1 MGSNRPAI
9 FRLQAPGRRPWAVAL
24 FFLFFQNCSAQAVQ
38 QDTAATQYE
47 RLFSIGITAHNF
59 TSDKLGNTYL
69 LAEGGVAIKSGPD
82 GREQFR
88 YFNKTLGEA
97 AYLDATNPFHLLLFF
112 PEYATVLTLDR
123 TMNLT
128 GQFNLMQFGL
138 FQINAVGMASDGR
151 LWLYDE
157 VNFRLKK
164 IESNGETIT
173 EGADMSLVLGK
184 TIKPNYLVERD
195 QTVYLNDPA
204 LGILVFDFFGQYQK
218 TLPIKGLHYFQVFED
233 QLIYFSGGRLLS
245 FHLKALLEKPI
256 QLPPGIGPDD
266 KVEVQKDRLYAL
278 NKQGLRAFQF

>member
-1 MGSNRPAI
+1 M
-9 FRLQAPGRRPWAVAL
+9 L
-24 FFLFFQNCSAQAVQ
+24 FFMLFQNCSAQSVQ
-38 QDTAATQYE
+38 RDTTAAQYE
-47 RLFSIGITAHNF
+47 RLFSIGLQAHNF
-59 TSDKLGNTYL
+59 TSDKLGNIYL
-69 LAEGGVAIKSGPD
+69 LTEGGVAIKCGPE

-151 LWLYDE
+151 LWLFDE

-164 IESNGETIT
+164 LESNGETIT

-184 TIKPNYLVERD
+184 TIQPNFLVERD

-204 LGILVFDFFGQYQK
+204 LGILVFDIFGQYQK
-218 TLPIKGLHYFQVFED
+218 TLPIPGLASFQVFED
-233 QLIYFSGGRLLS
+233 QLIYFSAGQLFS
-245 FHLKALLEKPI
+245 FHLKALLEKAV
-256 QLPPGIGPDD
+256 QLPAGIELGD
-266 KVEVQKDRLYAL
+266 KVEVQKDRLFVL
-278 NKQGLRAFQF
+278 NKMGFTAFQF